1 MAIKEKYFIIYKIII
16 IETGQFYIGKHVCYN
31 PYDQYFGSS
40 EYVKNYIKENGMTNI
55 RKEILTHCE
64 DEEQMAALEGVH
76 IAPHFNNPLCLNKVK
91 GMSIKKYA
99 PLQLMQ
105 EEPKTQIQL
114 LTEKLNNSYIEIK
127 SLKKENKR
135 LNEII
140 SNHKCEPIKRPT
152 RPTQKMMPGIAYEVS
167 KKNGRTELIP
177 IGRGLSYLLQK
188 IIDTEI

>member
-64 DEEQMAALEGVH
+64 DEEQMAALEGIH

-91 GMSIKKYA
+91 GMNIKKYS

-105 EEPKTQIQL
+105 EEPETQLQL
-114 LTEKLNNSYIEIK
+114 LTKKLNDSYIEIK
-127 SLKKENKR
+127 TLKKENKK
-135 LNEII
+135 LNEIV
-140 SNHKCEPIKRPT
+140 SNHKCEPIERPT